1 MDATPTLPAATRPQT
16 VRLQVSDLQRSLRW
30 YTATLGCRVLDVD
43 DDTAVLGVAGDPPT
57 PLIRLAARP
66 GTRAI
71 APHARLGLYHFAILL
86 PSRAALGGFVRR
98 LAALDLRVASAD
110 HLVSEALY
118 LTDPDGLGVEV
129 YADRPRD
136 SWTWSGG
143 HLLMTV
149 DRLDVR
155 DLARAAIEP
164 WDGLPAGTT
173 LGHVHLHVGQL
184 DEAAGFYQEGLGLAE
199 TARLP
204 GARFLAAGG
213 YHHHLGINAWASA
226 APSPGLDDAQLLE
239 WTLHVPDPQASHDAR
254 GRLEA
259 QGVAC
264 ALDEDTGAWT
274 AADPWG
280 TRLRVVT

>member
-1 MDATPTLPAATRPQT
+1 MDATPTLPAATRPET
-16 VRLQVSDLQRSLRW
+16 VRLQVSDLQRSLHW

-57 PLIRLAARP
+57 PLILLAHRP

-143 HLLMTV
+143 HVLMTV
-149 DRLDVR
+149 DRLDLR
-155 DLARAAIEP
+155 DLARAATDP

-184 DEAAGFYQEGLGLAE
+184 DEAAAFYQDGLGLVE

-213 YHHHLGINAWASA
+213 YHHHLGINAWATA
-226 APSPGLDDAQLLE
+226 APPPGPDDAQLLE
-239 WTLHVPDPQASHDAR
+239 WTLHVPDPQASAEAR
-254 GRLEA
+254 ARLEA
-259 QGVAC
+259 RGFAC
-264 ALDEDTGAWT
+264 ALDADTRAWS

-280 TRLRVVT
+280 TRLRVGP

>member
-16 VRLQVSDLQRSLRW
+16 VRLQVSDLQRSLHW

-57 PLIRLAARP
+57 PLILLAARP

-143 HLLMTV
+143 HVLMTV
-149 DRLDVR
+149 DRLDLR
-155 DLARAAIEP
+155 DLARAATDP

-184 DEAAGFYQEGLGLAE
+184 DEAAAFYQDGLGLAE

-213 YHHHLGINAWASA
+213 YHHHLGINAWAAA
-226 APSPGLDDAQLLE
+226 APPPGPDDAQLLE
-239 WTLHVPDPQASHDAR
+239 WTLHVPDPQASDDAR
-254 GRLEA
+254 ARLEA

-264 ALDEDTGAWT
+264 ALDSDTRAWS

-280 TRLRVVT
+280 THLRVVT